1 MKFKRISTLEAWE
14 SLSDEWNA
22 LVVKGATNVP
32 FLRYE
37 YLRTWWDTRGGGEW
51 NAEESKLFI
60 VCAERD
66 GELVGIAP
74 LFSTRNHD
82 NEPVLMLIGSIE
94 VSDYLDLIACEED
107 LPEFV
112 SGLFDF
118 LNEQQESEARH
129 LDLYNLQDDSPSL
142 KLLGEIGAAKGWQTT
157 TTKLQPS
164 PYISL
169 PAEWE
174 SYLAGLDKKQRHEI
188 RRKMR
193 RASEAPLAVEWTV
206 VDDKEKVATEAEAFI
221 EMMAGDPAKK
231 AFLTEAMREYLREIA
246 AVTLEHKWLQLSF
259 LTIDGEKAAA
269 YFCFVYA
276 NKVWVYNSAWNIRY
290 GDYSPGWV
298 LLGHIIQ
305 WAIEN
310 GIEELD
316 FMRGDEAYKYK
327 FGGVERFVMRC
338 ELRKG

>member
-1 MKFKRISTLEAWE
+1 MKFKLINTLEAWE

-37 YLRTWWDTRGGGEW
+37 YLKTWWKTRGGGEW
-51 NAEESKLFI
+51 DAQESELYI
-60 VCAERD
+60 ICAERD

-74 LFSTRNHD
+74 LFSTLNRN
-82 NEPVLMLIGSIE
+82 NEPALMLIGSVE
-94 VSDYLDLIACEED
+94 VSDYLDLIASKED
-107 LPEFV
+107 LPEFIA
-112 SGLFDF
+112 SLLDF
-118 LNEQQESEARH
+118 LDEQEEVAAKH
-129 LDLYNLQDDSPSL
+129 LDLFNIRDDSPSL
-142 KLLGEIGAAKGWQTT
+142 ELLVEIGVAKGWRNKTE
-157 TTKLQPS
+157 KLQPS

-169 PAEWE
+169 STDWE

-193 RASEAPLAVEWTV
+193 RAEEAPVEVEWSVVEDVDTV
-206 VDDKEKVATEAEAFI
+206 EGESEAFI
-221 EMMAGDPAKK
+221 EMMAGDPAKE
-231 AFLTEAMREYLREIA
+231 AFLTAPMREYLREIA
-246 AVTLEHKWLQLSF
+246 SVTLEHKWLQLSF
-259 LTIDGEKAAA
+259 LSIDGEKAAA

-276 NKVWVYNSAWNIRY
+276 NKIWVYNSAWNIKF
-290 GDYSPGWV
+290 GEYSPGWV

-305 WAIEN
+305 ASIEN

-327 FGGVERFVMRC
+327 FGGVERFVWRC
-338 ELRKG
+338 ELRKD